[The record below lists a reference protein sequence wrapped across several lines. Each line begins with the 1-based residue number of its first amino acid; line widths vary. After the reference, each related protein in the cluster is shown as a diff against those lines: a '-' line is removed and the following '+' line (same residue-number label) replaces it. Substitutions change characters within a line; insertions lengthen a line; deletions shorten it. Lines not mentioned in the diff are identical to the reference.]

1 MKTRKI
7 LVILVV
13 TLGLMVCQTKVS
25 EAAPMSTAFTYQGH
39 LYDANH
45 VANGNYDFQF
55 KLYDSNSDGNQVGSD
70 VDKPDVNVVDGY
82 FTVELDFNDPNA
94 FNGEARW
101 LKIGVRPGASTGGYT
116 TLSPRQEITAT
127 PYAMYA
133 SNSNVKQLI
142 ADFVVAAGE
151 SVTAGDVVGFL
162 DGYVQKGFGIAY
174 STEYVFNSADTD
186 DISAAALSST
196 KFVVAYYDAGNS
208 DYGTAVIGDVSGNT
222 ITYGSEYVFN
232 SAASSDIS
240 VAPLSETKFAVGYRD
255 IGNSDYGTAVI
266 GDVSDSNI
274 ITYGSE
280 YVFNSAFSWRI
291 SVAALS
297 STKFVVAYQDNG
309 NSDYGTAVIG
319 AVSGNTI
326 TYGSEY
332 VFNSADTDEI
342 SAADLSSTKF
352 VVAYLDN
359 GNSYYGT
366 AVIGDVSGNTITYG
380 SEYVFNSA
388 PSYFNSA
395 AALSSTRFVV
405 AYQDNGNSDYGT
417 AVIGDVSDSNIIT
430 YGSEYVFNSAA
441 TGSISAAARS
451 DTQFVVA
458 YYDAGN
464 SAYGTVVIGDVSIN
478 YGSEYVFN
486 SAWSVY
492 NSVAALS
499 STKFVVAY
507 GDNGNSDY
515 GTAVIGNVYS
525 EDVVG
530 IARQSRTA
538 GQTVPVIIGGV
549 SDLHSNLSVGAVY
562 YVDASGALTMTKT
575 DWPVG
580 LAISPT
586 ELLLDIE
593 R

>member
-1 MKTRKI
+1 
-7 LVILVV
+7 
-13 TLGLMVCQTKVS
+13 
-25 EAAPMSTAFTYQGH
+25 
-39 LYDANH
+39 
-45 VANGNYDFQF
+45 
-55 KLYDSNSDGNQVGSD
+55 
-70 VDKPDVNVVDGY
+70 
-82 FTVELDFNDPNA
+82 
-94 FNGEARW
+94 
-101 LKIGVRPGASTGGYT
+101 
-116 TLSPRQEITAT
+116 
-127 PYAMYA
+127 
-133 SNSNVKQLI
+133 
-142 ADFVVAAGE
+142 
-151 SVTAGDVVGFL
+151 
-162 DGYVQKGFGIAY
+162 
-174 STEYVFNSADTD
+174 VFNSADTD

-255 IGNSDYGTAVI
+255 I
-266 GDVSDSNI
+266 
-274 ITYGSE
+274 
-280 YVFNSAFSWRI
+280 
-291 SVAALS
+291 
-297 STKFVVAYQDNG
+297 
-309 NSDYGTAVIG
+309 
-319 AVSGNTI
+319 
-326 TYGSEY
+326 
-332 VFNSADTDEI
+332 
-342 SAADLSSTKF
+342 
-352 VVAYLDN
+352 
-359 GNSYYGT
+359 
-366 AVIGDVSGNTITYG
+366 
-380 SEYVFNSA
+380 
-388 PSYFNSA
+388 
-395 AALSSTRFVV
+395 
-405 AYQDNGNSDYGT
+405 GNSDYGT